1 LVLFIAEIG
10 GSMTA
15 KPIGFI
21 GLGLMGQ
28 GFTRRLR
35 ERGHDV
41 VGFDTDSA
49 KVAAA
54 AWRVKPAA
62 SAAAV
67 VDACDVILVCVIN
80 TAAVEDAAVGPRG
93 ALAAGILAGK
103 VFVDHSTTELEA
115 TKRVAEALA
124 ARGMMF
130 VDAPV
135 SGGPGAATAG
145 TLAIMAGG
153 AEGAIA
159 VITDVMADLGKM
171 TRMGPVGTGQATK
184 LVNQTLVLTNYCVL
198 AEALRL
204 AQSYGVDA
212 RKIPEALKSGHAG
225 SNLLASVFPQMIDE
239 DFAPRGFAR
248 QALKDLEML
257 QGAAREK
264 HLAMPMASQALT
276 LYRLL
281 VASGKSE
288 LDAVS
293 VVSLY
298 PKPH

>member
-1 LVLFIAEIG
+1 
-10 GSMTA
+10 MTA

-21 GLGLMGQ
+21 GLGLMGK

-35 ERGHDV
+35 ERGYNV
-41 VGFDTDSA
+41 IGFDTDSA

-54 AWRVKPAA
+54 AAWGVKPAA

-67 VDACDVILVCVIN
+67 VDACEVILVCVIN
-80 TAAVEDAAVGPRG
+80 TAAVEDVAIGPRG
-93 ALAAGILAGK
+93 AISAGALAGK

-115 TKRVAEALA
+115 TKRIAEALA

-135 SGGPGAATAG
+135 SGGPGAAAAG

-153 AEGAIA
+153 AGAAIA
-159 VITDVMADLGKM
+159 MIADVMADLGKL
-171 TRMGPVGTGQATK
+171 THMGSVGTGQATK

-212 RKIPEALKSGHAG
+212 RKIPEALKTGHAG
-225 SNLLASVFPQMIDE
+225 SNLLASAFPQMIDE

-248 QALKDLEML
+248 QVLKDLEML
-257 QGAAREK
+257 QAAARDK

-281 VASGKSE
+281 VAGGKSE

-298 PKPH
+298 PKPD

>member
-1 LVLFIAEIG
+1 
-10 GSMTA
+10 MTA
-15 KPIGFI
+15 NPIGFV

-28 GFTRRLR
+28 GFTRRLA
-35 ERGHDV
+35 ERGHGV
-41 VGFDTDSA
+41 VAFDIDPS

-54 AWRVKPAA
+54 AAWGVKPATSTA
-62 SAAAV
+62 DV
-67 VDACDVILVCVIN
+67 VAACDVILTCVIN
-80 TAAVEDAAVGPRG
+80 TAAVEDAVLGPNGAV
-93 ALAAGILAGK
+93 AAGDLNGKIL
-103 VFVDHSTTELEA
+103 VDHSTTELEA
-115 TKRVAEALA
+115 TKRIAATLA

-135 SGGPGAATAG
+135 SGGPGAAAAG
-145 TLAIMAGG
+145 SLAIMAGG
-153 AEGAIA
+153 EDAAIA
-159 VITDVMADLGKM
+159 TIADVMSGLGKM
-171 TRMGPVGTGQATK
+171 THMGPVGTGQATK

-212 RKIPEALKSGHAG
+212 RKIPEALKTGHAG
-225 SNLLASVFPQMIDE
+225 SNLLAAAFPQMIDE

-248 QALKDLEML
+248 QVLKDLEML
-257 QGAAREK
+257 QAAARDQ

-281 VASGKSE
+281 VAGGKSE
-288 LDAVS
+288 LDAVAI
-293 VVSLY
+293 VSLY

>member
-1 LVLFIAEIG
+1 
-10 GSMTA
+10 MTA

-35 ERGHDV
+35 ERGYGV

-49 KVAAA
+49 KVVAAA
-54 AWRVKPAA
+54 AWGVKPAA

-67 VDACDVILVCVIN
+67 VEACDVVLVCVIN
-80 TAAVEDAAVGPRG
+80 TAAVEDAAMGPRG
-93 ALAAGILAGK
+93 ALAAGALEGK
-103 VFVDHSTTELEA
+103 IFVDHSTTELEA
-115 TKRVAEALA
+115 TKRIAEALA

-135 SGGPGAATAG
+135 SGGPGAAAAG

-159 VITDVMADLGKM
+159 VIADVMAGLGKM
-171 TRMGPVGTGQATK
+171 THMGPVGTGQATK

-204 AQSYGVDA
+204 AQSHGVDA

-225 SNLLASVFPQMIDE
+225 SNLLAAAFPQMVDE
-239 DFAPRGFAR
+239 DFAPRGFVR
-248 QALKDLEML
+248 QVLKDLEML
-257 QGAAREK
+257 QAAARNK